1 MKSRLAYLLPI
12 TLLLAL
18 HIYTVPVAH
27 ADPAKLAGQP
37 CTLTGGAAG
46 TYKEGANGALVC
58 SENLPPGTKG
68 PARSE
73 PVGNGTSTNAENERL
88 NNPQSVKGT
97 CNDIKA
103 DGQIISSGFV
113 STLCTGGNNQT
124 AIESIVE
131 NLTNYILNIG
141 VIIFAIMIGLGMVQ
155 VITGGASPE
164 ALKAGKK
171 RITLAAS
178 SIVLF
183 FAARVTLDLIGVTGG
198 GRFLGVDLNNF
209 DQNTIL
215 ELIAAAWQY
224 IQFIGGA
231 LAVTMIIV
239 GGIRMMTAAGNPQ
252 SIQSARKIITYAVIG
267 LLGVAS
273 VSLIFSLIGRVI
285 TG

>member
-1 MKSRLAYLLPI
+1 MLTVLVISYVLFYSGIALAASPSPTAI
-12 TLLLAL
+12 GSNCT
-18 HIYTVPVAH
+18 TSDGKPGVQTGPGCVPK
-27 ADPAKLAGQP
+27 DL
-37 CTLTGGAAG
+37 
-46 TYKEGANGALVC
+46 N
-58 SENLPPGTKG
+58 PGLQEKIK
-68 PARSE
+68 
-73 PVGNGTSTNAENERL
+73 V
-88 NNPQSVKGT
+88 QQDVKGT
-97 CNDIKA
+97 CLDIKNDKV
-103 DGQIISSGFV
+103 DGEGKIISNNGFIAM
-113 STLCTGGNNQT
+113 LCTGGVGQT

-131 NLTNYILNIG
+131 NLTTYILNIG
-141 VIIFAIMIGLGMVQ
+141 VLVFAIMIGLGMVQ

-273 VSLIFSLIGRVI
+273 VSLIFNLIGRVI

>member
-1 MKSRLAYLLPI
+1 MKKLFAYIIILLSLI
-12 TLLLAL
+12 VLFNISNNA
-18 HIYTVPVAH
+18 V

-46 TYKEGANGALVC
+46 TYSQGPSGALDCV
-58 SENLPPGTKG
+58 ENN
-68 PARSE
+68 PAGGKE
-73 PVGNGTSTNAENERL
+73 PRREAVGNGTSTNAEETRL
-88 NNPQSVKGT
+88 NSAQTVKGT
-97 CNDIKA
+97 CNDIKG

-113 STLCTGGNNQT
+113 STLCTGGNEQT
-124 AIESIVE
+124 AIQSIIE
-131 NLTNYILNIG
+131 NLTNYMLNIG

-171 RITLAAS
+171 RIFLAAS
-178 SIVLF
+178 SIALF
-183 FAARVTLDLIGVTGG
+183 FAARATLDLIGITGG
-198 GRFLGVDLNNF
+198 GRFLNVDLNNF

-224 IQFIGGA
+224 IQFFGGA
-231 LAVTMIIV
+231 LAVTMIVV
-239 GGIRMMTAAGNPQ
+239 GGIRMMTAGGNPQ
-252 SIQSARKIITYAVIG
+252 QIQTARKIITYAVIG

-273 VSLIFSLIGRVI
+273 ASLIFSLISKVI

>member
-1 MKSRLAYLLPI
+1 MKSRLAYLFSILFVLTI
-12 TLLLAL
+12 HLYTL
-18 HIYTVPVAH
+18 PVAH

-37 CTLTGGAAG
+37 CTITGGGAG
-46 TYKEGANGALVC
+46 TIRQGTNGALECV
-58 SENLPPGTKG
+58 ENN
-68 PARSE
+68 PAGGKE
-73 PVGNGTSTNAENERL
+73 PKRESIGNGTSTNAENERL

-97 CNDIKA
+97 CNDIKS
-103 DGQIISSGFV
+103 DGQIISTGFV

-124 AIESIVE
+124 AIESIIE

-171 RITLAAS
+171 RIFLAAS
-178 SIVLF
+178 SIALF
-183 FAARVTLDLIGVTGG
+183 FAARVTLDLIGITGG

-209 DQNTIL
+209 NQDTIL
-215 ELIAAAWQY
+215 ELIAAVWQY

-239 GGIRMMTAAGNPQ
+239 GAIRMMTAAGNPQ
-252 SIQSARKIITYAVIG
+252 QIQTARKIITYAVIG

-273 VSLIFSLIGRVI
+273 ASLIFNLISKII